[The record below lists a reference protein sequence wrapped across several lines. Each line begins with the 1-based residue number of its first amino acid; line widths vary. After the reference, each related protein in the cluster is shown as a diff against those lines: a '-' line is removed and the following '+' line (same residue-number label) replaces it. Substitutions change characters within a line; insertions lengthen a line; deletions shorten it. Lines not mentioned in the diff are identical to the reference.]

1 MLFIGTTR
9 SQSRIVK
16 FCSNRSSRVLGGE
29 DLSSERTR
37 TQASKVELDRGTVVR
52 NRHPES
58 PFVPTRRSAEPLG
71 RICVDGFVKTTMAG
85 STYFPGY
92 FKWSIGT
99 AQVDRRGNFA
109 IGQVSS

>member
-16 FCSNRSSRVLGGE
+16 FCSNRSSRVLGAKTSHRRERELKHPKSNSIGE
-29 DLSSERTR
+29 RLSGIVTPRAPLCR
-37 TQASKVELDRGTVVR
+37 RGGR
-52 NRHPES
+52 LI
-58 PFVPTRRSAEPLG
+58 RSR

-99 AQVDRRGNFA
+99 AQVDRRGDFA